1 MKKTKPKQAGSQPA
15 AEGPL
20 ARADLRAISDEITRE
35 FPLTG
40 EQSGVVL
47 MDVDPHRLHAYW
59 NLWSETLQRAR
70 ADFTAAGYKSH
81 LVLRFRELPD
91 QEADAHHSGTLPLEA
106 FDRELWDAQGHVEV
120 EVRGAGE
127 RYEAELGL
135 TADDGGWKSLAR
147 SNRVRMPPA
156 GLSPE
161 PGMETLNVAAALPP
175 ADAAEE
181 SGNPPAAEA
190 AEGLPMADDPSLRG
204 GPADVLEP
212 EFPNPV
218 PPERVPT
225 AEFAAAQQVEPDVP
239 PAPDSYFEAAGF
251 PDLAAAVKGFSSSAL
266 SSPSLGELEIHAEL
280 HVHGRVRPGREL
292 FLFGRSIPLAP
303 DGTFHVRQVL
313 DPQSLLLPLL
323 MTGVE
328 SPTGSE

>member
-1 MKKTKPKQAGSQPA
+1 MKNTKPKQAGSQPA
-15 AEGPL
+15 AEEPL
-20 ARADLRAISDEITRE
+20 TPADLRAISDEIAHE

-59 NLWSETLQRAR
+59 NLWSETLQRAQ
-70 ADFTAAGYKSH
+70 ADFAVAGQKTH

-91 QEADAHHSGTLPLEA
+91 QEADAHHSGMLPLEA

-120 EVRGAGE
+120 DVRGAGE

-156 GLSPE
+156 GPTPE
-161 PGMETLNVAAALPP
+161 LGMETLNVAAALPP
-175 ADAAEE
+175 AEAAEE
-181 SGNPPAAEA
+181 GGKPPAADF

-212 EFPNPV
+212 EFPNTTR
-218 PPERVPT
+218 PERSSE
-225 AEFAAAQQVEPDVP
+225 AEFTAAQQVEVDVP
-239 PAPDSYFEAAGF
+239 PAPDTYFEAAGF
-251 PDLAAAVKGFSSSAL
+251 PDLAATVKGFSSAAL
-266 SSPSLGELEIHAEL
+266 SSSALGELEIHAEL
-280 HVHGRVRPGREL
+280 HVYGRARPGREL
-292 FLFGRSIPLAP
+292 FLFGRRVPLAP
-303 DGTFHVRQVL
+303 DGTFDIRRVL
-313 DPQSLLLPLL
+313 DPESLLLPLL

-328 SPTGSE
+328 SPTEG